1 MGEPV
6 VTHISETALWV
17 AVHRAQESK
26 RPDAIFRDPFA
37 ERLAGERGRQIATD
51 LKRVW
56 RSDWAIVVRTRLI
69 DDLVMTSLADGADRV
84 VNLAAG
90 LDTRPYRLALP
101 PTLTWIEAD
110 LPGLIDEKERLL
122 AGEKPAC
129 RLEREKVD
137 LADPAA
143 RAAFLDRALA
153 GAQRALVI
161 TEGLLIYLEP
171 AQVEAI
177 ARDLHARSAIAWW
190 MIDLASPAI
199 MRQMHQRIG
208 HRFVAGARFKFAP
221 AEGTA
226 FFRRLGWQAL
236 EVRSYFRAAVR
247 YKRVPWFM
255 RLLAF
260 LPDPN
265 PERLGHRQPW
275 GAIVRFA
282 RG

>member
-56 RSDWAIVVRTRLI
+56 RSDWVIVVRTKLI

-84 VNLAAG
+84 INLAAG

-122 AGEKPAC
+122 AGE
-129 RLEREKVD
+129 
-137 LADPAA
+137 
-143 RAAFLDRALA
+143 
-153 GAQRALVI
+153 
-161 TEGLLIYLEP
+161 
-171 AQVEAI
+171 
-177 ARDLHARSAIAWW
+177 
-190 MIDLASPAI
+190 
-199 MRQMHQRIG
+199 
-208 HRFVAGARFKFAP
+208 
-221 AEGTA
+221 
-226 FFRRLGWQAL
+226 
-236 EVRSYFRAAVR
+236 
-247 YKRVPWFM
+247 
-255 RLLAF
+255 
-260 LPDPN
+260 
-265 PERLGHRQPW
+265 
-275 GAIVRFA
+275 
-282 RG
+282 